1 MSPQPVEPTL
11 IAAVYGGYDRWLG
24 PFLESALTTG
34 HTKFLL
40 VCDLQ
45 QEPVIRDLFHLLG
58 PSPTTTS
65 VAGDRHFEAM
75 LREPGVQRLAH
86 LAAWRKAIST
96 LPPGSPFA
104 CVHVDTILQRNLTA
118 AWVEATPKPFGLAV
132 AGQRYAN
139 RWIFPPTLLCGQ
151 AGPAVVA
158 EMDNLIREA
167 SRLALSPEKAPAAL
181 YGSYEA
187 AAMAVLMSRMLDGG
201 STIIAQLKPTWL
213 SGLDPQAGVVHFAG
227 QPPDPATVLGDRW
240 TTLGQAWEER
250 MKDTA
255 EA

>member
-40 VCDLQ
+40 VCDLER
-45 QEPVIRDLFHLLG
+45 EPVIRDLFHLLG
-58 PSPTTTS
+58 PSPATAS
-65 VAGDRHFEAM
+65 VAGDRYFEAM
-75 LREPGVQRLAH
+75 RNEPGLQRLAY
-86 LAAWRKAIST
+86 LAAWRKAIGT

-118 AWVEATPKPFGLAV
+118 AWVEASTTPFGLAV
-132 AGQRYAN
+132 VGQRYAN
-139 RWIFPPTLLCGQ
+139 RWIFPPVLLCGQ

-158 EMDNLIREA
+158 EMDSLIRET

-187 AAMAVLMSRMLDGG
+187 AAMAVLMSRMQDGG
-201 STIIAQLKPTWL
+201 GTIIAQLKPTWV
-213 SGLDPQAGVVHFAG
+213 SGLDPQAGVAHFAG
-227 QPPDPATVLGDRW
+227 QPPDPSTVLGDRW
-240 TTLGQAWEER
+240 ATLGQSWEAR
-250 MKDTA
+250 MKAPA